1 MAKEVDIVRWRFNGE
16 DAFPQTH
23 ADGVVG
29 LDEYIEQYSNTF
41 DTGWINIDSG
51 EMVKPNDFIYG
62 FNTSY
67 RLKNDMLII
76 RINLKNIKDKSILKL
91 PPQLISYP
99 QETMVNTSKLP
110 IQINMQIDG
119 NIYFNT
125 TKYNKDWSSD
135 DYVYQELYF
144 YTD

>member
-23 ADGVVG
+23 ADGVVD
-29 LDEYIEQYSNTF
+29 LDEYIDNYILGE
-41 DTGWINIDSG
+41 DTGWLLIDTG
-51 EMVKPNDFIYG
+51 NMNKPSNFIYG
-62 FNTSY
+62 FDSSY
-67 RLKNDMLII
+67 RVKNGMLTI
-76 RINLKNIKDKSILKL
+76 RLNIQNVTDDSVIKL
-91 PPQLISYP
+91 PPQLMRYP
-99 QETMVNTSKLP
+99 QEMMVNTSKLP
-110 IQINMQIDG
+110 IQINIQVDG

-144 YTD
+144 YVD

>member
-1 MAKEVDIVRWRFNGE
+1 MAKEVEIVRWRFNGE

-23 ADGVVG
+23 AEGVVG
-29 LDEYIEQYSNTF
+29 LDEYIEQYSNTS

-67 RLKNDMLII
+67 RLKNDLLII
-76 RINLKNIKDKSILKL
+76 RINLRNIKNKSTIKL

-144 YTD
+144 YAD